1 MFSGN
6 PKVDKLLHQFQ
17 GGNNPYAFSVHK
29 ELKQERYSPTPE
41 ETIIIREQHKTLFQ
55 QDEAMQ
61 RTFKNNFEEYFKA
74 VENPD
79 LMLQRMEERMREIDK
94 DIAERQARGEFPEWQ
109 MDDSFMEGMESEID
123 LDDLEFDPREEEDA
137 SRSFEQDSWDS
148 PFDDD
153 PLYQKA
159 HEWFMSFHKE
169 CHEIY
174 DKQGKKDPD
183 LFRVIINSSMVSAKI
198 VFGSSYGEAE
208 EEDLELAAIAAEVD
222 MKGYTLANIFLSR
235 ARESLK
241 NLVHKGFEPV
251 DMWQKALSGADDIS
265 IELQS
270 RMVELAKKI
279 RSGK

>member
-1 MFSGN
+1 
-6 PKVDKLLHQFQ
+6 
-17 GGNNPYAFSVHK
+17 
-29 ELKQERYSPTPE
+29 
-41 ETIIIREQHKTLFQ
+41 
-55 QDEAMQ
+55 
-61 RTFKNNFEEYFKA
+61 
-74 VENPD
+74 
-79 LMLQRMEERMREIDK
+79 
-94 DIAERQARGEFPEWQ
+94 
-109 MDDSFMEGMESEID
+109 
-123 LDDLEFDPREEEDA
+123 
-137 SRSFEQDSWDS
+137 
-148 PFDDD
+148 
-153 PLYQKA
+153 
-159 HEWFMSFHKE
+159 MSFHKE